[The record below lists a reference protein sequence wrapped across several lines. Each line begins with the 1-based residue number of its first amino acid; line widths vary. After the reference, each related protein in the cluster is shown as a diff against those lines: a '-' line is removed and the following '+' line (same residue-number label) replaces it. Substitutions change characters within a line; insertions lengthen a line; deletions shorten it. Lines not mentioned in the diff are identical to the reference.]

1 MTEQAMTD
9 QAVLEVE
16 LAGADPLAAAAVFHQ
31 VHLPRAV
38 ALVAEGCQSIVL
50 QFDHAEEKPHRW
62 RREAVAALARAAVPA
77 RVNGVAPAS
86 AGGCEDAL
94 KATIAFLH
102 ANEGVTGQLL
112 IAGTLGGT

>member
-1 MTEQAMTD
+1 MTD
-9 QAVLEVE
+9 EAVLEVQ

-38 ALVAEGCQSIVL
+38 ALVAEGYRSIVL
-50 QFDHAEEKPHRW
+50 QFDHAEDKPHRW

-77 RVNGVAPAS
+77 RVNGAAPAS
-86 AGGCEDAL
+86 PSGGGDAMR
-94 KATIAFLH
+94 ATIAFLH

-112 IAGTLGGT
+112 IAGTLGED

>member
-1 MTEQAMTD
+1 MNDE
-9 QAVLEVE
+9 AVLQVE

-38 ALVAEGCQSIVL
+38 ALVAEGLRSIVL

-77 RVNGVAPAS
+77 RINGVAPAS
-86 AGGCEDAL
+86 PQGCENAL
-94 KATIAFLH
+94 SATVAFLN
-102 ANEGVTGQLL
+102 ANEGITGQLL
-112 IAGTLGGT
+112 IAGTLGGD

>member
-1 MTEQAMTD
+1 MTSE
-9 QAVLEVE
+9 AVLEVE

-38 ALVAEGCQSIVL
+38 ALVADGYRSIVL
-50 QFDHAEEKPHRW
+50 QFDHAEDKPHRW

-77 RVNGVAPAS
+77 RVNGAAPAS
-86 AGGCEDAL
+86 PRGNGDAMQ
-94 KATIAFLH
+94 ATIAFLH

-112 IAGTLGGT
+112 IAGTLGGD